1 MKKNHVLMLVLGTAL
16 FSGAAMADAVNVN
29 TAQSA
34 AIAKALGVKENIA
47 ARVVAEREE
56 NGKYKSTDDL
66 AKRVRGLD
74 GKAIEKNKAN
84 IKI

>member
-1 MKKNHVLMLVLGTAL
+1 M
-16 FSGAAMADAVNVN
+16 AADQVNVN

-34 AIAKALGVKENIA
+34 AIAKALGVRENIA
-47 ARVVAEREE
+47 ARIVAEREE
-56 NGKYKSTDDL
+56 NGPFKSTDDL

-74 GKAIEKNKAN
+74 QKAVEKSKGN